1 MRSRMAGLVKGLWLA
16 PLRGVTVRTFRAVF
30 GDAMAE
36 AGFSGAF
43 APFIPANAGFRFS
56 RKLFADIMPDAGGSR
71 LELVPQVIGKDP
83 AALRDWCKAV
93 KDLGYA
99 RADLNAGCPFPM
111 IRKKGRGSGLMRT
124 PDVLD
129 RMLEAGCDEMG
140 PGGFSVKTRLGI
152 ERTDELLALMP
163 IMNRY
168 PLAAITIHARTA
180 RQMYDGGVDIAAFRD
195 AMRVSSVPVIYN
207 GDADVGDTLGDGLM
221 VGRRF
226 IIGLAMRTDARAL
239 LSEYIEASRRELCGD
254 APVLGRIK
262 ELLSYWCRDG
272 KWRSLWPTVKIC
284 RSVSEVQS
292 VLNI

>member
-1 MRSRMAGLVKGLWLA
+1 MRSRMAGPPKGLWLA
-16 PLRGVTVRTFRAVF
+16 PLRGVTVRTFRTVF

-56 RKLFADIMPDAGGSR
+56 RKLFADIMPDAGCRR
-71 LELVPQVIGKDP
+71 LELVPQAIGKDP
-83 AALRDWCKAV
+83 QALRDWCRAV
-93 KDLGYA
+93 KDLGYG

-163 IMNRY
+163 IINRY

-195 AMRVSSVPVIYN
+195 AMRVSKVPVIYN
-207 GDADVGDTLGDGLM
+207 GDADIGDTLGDGLM

-226 IIGLAMRTDARAL
+226 IVGLAARPDAREL
-239 LSEYIEASRRELCGD
+239 LSGYMEASRRELCGD

-262 ELLSYWCRDG
+262 ELLSYWCREGD
-272 KWRSLWPTVKIC
+272 WRGLWPMVKMC
-284 RSVSEVQS
+284 RSVNEMQS
-292 VLNI
+292 VLNM